1 MTRDE
6 YLAWARRYVLTL
18 GARFPH
24 RLFTVNDVRDK
35 HPPPE
40 GVDPRIMGRIF
51 TSDHWVKVDYVP
63 SGRAVNNNRPIA
75 RFRRF
80 I

>member
-1 MTRDE
+1 MTRHE
-6 YLAWARRYVLTL
+6 YIAWARRYVLML

-24 RLFTVNDVRDK
+24 RLLSVEDVRAK
-35 HPPPE
+35 RPPPE
-40 GVDPRIMGRIF
+40 GVDPRIMGCIF
-51 TSDHWVKVDYVP
+51 TSDHWEKIDYVP

-75 RFRRF
+75 RFRRY